1 MNKLIVIIS
10 LLCVNQVFAQQEVYK
25 CNIKGKTVYSNDEKD
40 KNCHHIEIKEINVLN
55 SPKIEV
61 KEPEEKQVDSKL
73 DNISNEKNSMDN
85 LQKKKEIQEKVK
97 KMEEDYLNNLEK
109 TIRSL
114 GG

>member
-1 MNKLIVIIS
+1 
-10 LLCVNQVFAQQEVYK
+10 
-25 CNIKGKTVYSNDEKD
+25 
-40 KNCHHIEIKEINVLN
+40 
-55 SPKIEV
+55 
-61 KEPEEKQVDSKL
+61 
-73 DNISNEKNSMDN
+73 MDN